1 MPEVDC
7 SQIDIE
13 QVEEIGLAVAKHVQD
28 MVVNVDMSSVQF
40 DLNQMYEEAQR
51 LGLDEK
57 DLEEFGYNKSS
68 LCGDSKCTLDLNK
81 IKDYDKYI
89 SNTEVLGERLSR
101 VSGSAYKTAM
111 CSPYFKENIHPK
123 VQFFWAMFPFDCC
136 FGFCPHT

>member
-1 MPEVDC
+1 
-7 SQIDIE
+7 
-13 QVEEIGLAVAKHVQD
+13 

-81 IKDYDKYI
+81 IKDYD
-89 SNTEVLGERLSR
+89 
-101 VSGSAYKTAM
+101 
-111 CSPYFKENIHPK
+111 
-123 VQFFWAMFPFDCC
+123 
-136 FGFCPHT
+136 